1 MPPLSPPRSPLIGP
15 WSAEP
20 IPRFFSRIRA
30 ELSADFRADRSMRIS
45 RAPARLDVMGGIADY
60 TGSLVCQATLDRS
73 VAVALQERD
82 DREVQVFSFN
92 LYDEHLPFTLR
103 IPLDAL
109 ARNTADSLR
118 RDFAEPGRRWA
129 GYIVGCLFMLHEK
142 KRIDLADPRINGLNL
157 ALLSTIP
164 MGVGIGSSAA
174 IEVATMLNLVNHF
187 QLRDSGLDAMTVA
200 ELCQQV
206 ENRIVGAPC
215 GIMDQVACCLGQ
227 AGSLLRLHC
236 QPRTLLSP
244 LTIPSGV
251 RFLGINGNVKHSVA
265 GERYARTRCAAFM
278 AHKMILEKMRQ
289 MGEAA
294 GRTLSGDPMR
304 GYLANL
310 DAADYKKY
318 FRPFLP
324 ESMRGAEFL
333 AQFGSTID
341 SATSVQS
348 DEEYAVRGGA
358 DHHVLEAGR
367 VRNFAAFLEEVGG
380 LGQYDQLTYEQ
391 AVRRGSLLDKAG
403 HMMYA
408 SHLSYTNDAQ
418 LGADECDLIVDLV
431 REREAA
437 GFYGAKITGGGS
449 GGTVAV
455 LANQSA
461 RADDAIA
468 EVMNEYLKRTG
479 RVADVFLT
487 SAPGAWESGTVL
499 IPPP

>member
-1 MPPLSPPRSPLIGP
+1 
-15 WSAEP
+15 
-20 IPRFFSRIRA
+20 
-30 ELSADFRADRSMRIS
+30 
-45 RAPARLDVMGGIADY
+45 MGGIADY
-60 TGSLVCQATLDRS
+60 TGSLVCQATLDRI
-73 VAVALQERD
+73 AGVALQERD

-92 LYDEHLPFTLR
+92 FYDEHLPFTLR

-142 KRIDLADPRINGLNL
+142 KRIDLADPRIKGLNL
-157 ALLSTIP
+157 AILSTIP
-164 MGVGIGSSAA
+164 KGVGIGSSAA
-174 IEVATMLNLVNHF
+174 IEVATMLNLADHF
-187 QLRDSGLDAMTVA
+187 QLRDSSFDAMTVA
-200 ELCQQV
+200 ALCQQA

-227 AGSLLRLHC
+227 AGSLLRLQC
-236 QPRTLLSP
+236 QPHTLLSP
-244 LTIPSGV
+244 LAIPSGV
-251 RFLGINGNVKHSVA
+251 RFLGINSNVKRSIAA
-265 GERYARTRCAAFM
+265 GRYAKSRCAAFM
-278 AHKMILEKMRQ
+278 AHRMILEKMRQ
-289 MGEAA
+289 IGQAA
-294 GRTLSGDPMR
+294 GKTLDGDPMR

-324 ESMRGAEFL
+324 ESIRGGQFL
-333 AQFGSTID
+333 SQFGPTID

-348 DEEYAVRGGA
+348 DEEYAALGAA

-367 VRNFAAFLEEVGG
+367 VRNFAEFLEGVGA
-380 LGQYDQLTYEQ
+380 LGPHERLSYEQ

-431 REREAA
+431 RQREAA
-437 GFYGAKITGGGS
+437 GFYGARITGGGC

-455 LANQSA
+455 LANQSE
-461 RADDAIA
+461 RADDAIG
-468 EVMNEYLKRTG
+468 EVMSEYQQRTG
-479 RVADVFLT
+479 RVPEAFLF
-487 SAPGAWESGTVL
+487 SAPGAWETGTIL
-499 IPPP
+499 LQP